1 MMLRA
6 CLDVVDDDG
15 STVGLRV
22 GDADLGDG
30 DEAPVGR
37 DCERGDRARVLRA
50 HQDLL
55 LALVDVVRDQRR
67 PGRVDDRLVVGV
79 GQRARETRHA
89 RAEYVARRRQRD
101 GHGRGALDY
110 TSLPLS
116 LYND

>member
-1 MMLRA
+1 VIRTSESKDRLCRHGYTYTD
-6 CLDVVDDDG
+6 LVVDRKEKEEEGRKRDVGNRNSRDVV
-15 STVGLRV
+15 VQQQHAAQGL
-22 GDADLGDG
+22 L
-30 DEAPVGR
+30 
-37 DCERGDRARVLRA
+37 VLR
-50 HQDLL
+50 H
-55 LALVDVVRDQRR
+55 DQRR